1 MGKEDTLTILNL
13 QAEIDRL
20 NKKIL
25 FLERTNR
32 EQSREL
38 NDYALRENQLL
49 EEINSLSALIES
61 DTRDKR
67 FINSQPAADVEDFLH
82 PKVDTGTGLNRVDTS
97 GFETEWEDFMYA
109 YTDEIFVQADSPD
122 TLLFR
127 DDIEKCYLTP
137 TGKTRLPFP
146 ILQED
151 LERLNIIKIRPLTD
165 DELKQ
170 VEKDYEL

>member
-49 EEINSLSALIES
+49 EEINRLSALIES

-97 GFETEWEDFMYA
+97 GFETE
-109 YTDEIFVQADSPD
+109 SP
-122 TLLFR
+122 
-127 DDIEKCYLTP
+127 
-137 TGKTRLPFP
+137 
-146 ILQED
+146 
-151 LERLNIIKIRPLTD
+151 
-165 DELKQ
+165 
-170 VEKDYEL
+170 